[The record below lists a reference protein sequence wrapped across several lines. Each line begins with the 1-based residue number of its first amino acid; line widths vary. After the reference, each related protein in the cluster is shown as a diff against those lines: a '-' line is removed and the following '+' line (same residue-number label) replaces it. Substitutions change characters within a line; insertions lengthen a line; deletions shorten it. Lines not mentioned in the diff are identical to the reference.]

1 MRNHLETSDKKAYN
15 SETVNDSKN
24 SDSDDKENVCPNQSG
39 GGKSSN
45 NINDAE
51 ADEVT
56 EDCNLKEEAI
66 EENLKNIFLEATD
79 NRKYDSLTFLKVK
92 GETIR
97 SIFKKERI
105 KRKEIKIYLTLQ
117 VRFIKTKGDQVETA
131 DFISMDFV
139 I

>member
-1 MRNHLETSDKKAYN
+1 M
-15 SETVNDSKN
+15 
-24 SDSDDKENVCPNQSG
+24 
-39 GGKSSN
+39 
-45 NINDAE
+45 DAE

-105 KRKEIKIYLTLQ
+105 KRKELKIYLTLQ

-131 DFISMDFV
+131 DLISMDFV